1 MEETVSTPTHTEET
15 VSTPNTYS
23 GNCFNINITEKL
35 SPPALYQRVHRI
47 REVRVPEAFCGLF
60 AVVHR
65 SRDITVRGPR
75 KKKRGSFCGLQQLV
89 HACTDTLKLTHR
101 YTYTCRPRQRTDRQT
116 HTLQFWMSMDRVN
129 DGRSA
134 TEGNDVHGLVWLA
147 VKASHVN
154 FEQT

>member
-15 VSTPNTYS
+15 VSTPNTYR

-75 KKKRGSFCGLQQLV
+75 KKKKREFLWLAATSSCMHRHTQAHTQV
-89 HACTDTLKLTHR
+89 HIHMQTETE
-101 YTYTCRPRQRTDRQT
+101 DRQT
-116 HTLQFWMSMDRVN
+116 DTHTSILDVN
-129 DGRSA
+129 GQGERWEVSNWGEWCA
-134 TEGNDVHGLVWLA
+134 WTCLVGGE
-147 VKASHVN
+147 SI
-154 FEQT
+154 TC